1 MVGVRVY
8 EMYAPFGIAGCLLLA
23 FLINTYFYVRPC
35 FKSKEKSQ
43 VAPKLE
49 NIINYSFSKR
59 KLDGNE

>member
-1 MVGVRVY
+1 
-8 EMYAPFGIAGCLLLA
+8 MYAPFGVAGCLLLA